1 MRILYFNCIT
11 NTYFTILQYI
21 YIYIYIYIYK
31 LHNTHLFYNKY
42 MCVCV
47 CFNFITNTYFTI
59 AFLQVY
65 KKNNI
70 NIFFNKCTS
79 WCNKHKTC

>member
-1 MRILYFNCIT
+1 
-11 NTYFTILQYI
+11 
-21 YIYIYIYIYK
+21 
-31 LHNTHLFYNKY
+31 

>member
-21 YIYIYIYIYK
+21 YIYINFIT
-31 LHNTHLFYNKY
+31 NTYFTINI
-42 MCVCV
+42 CV